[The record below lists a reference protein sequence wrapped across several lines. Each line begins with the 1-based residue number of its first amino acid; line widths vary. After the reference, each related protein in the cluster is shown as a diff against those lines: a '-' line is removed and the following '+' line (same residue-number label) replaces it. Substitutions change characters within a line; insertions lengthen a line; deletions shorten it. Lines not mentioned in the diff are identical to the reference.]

1 MNLLTIENVTKS
13 YTEKVL
19 LNDVSFSLNE
29 GEKVGIIGINGTGK
43 TTLLKIIAGI
53 EEADTGKV
61 TKANHVIIRYLPQN
75 PVFEKGSTILEAIL
89 TIPCNTA
96 LL

>member
-29 GEKVGIIGINGTGK
+29 GEILVLMG
-43 TTLLKIIAGI
+43 
-53 EEADTGKV
+53 
-61 TKANHVIIRYLPQN
+61 Q
-75 PVFEKGSTILEAIL
+75 EKQ
-89 TIPCNTA
+89 PF
-96 LL
+96 